1 MLGRLCSCLAPRP
14 SWKIPSPLC
23 PGYHHCHRNHDH
35 NHHYCNSHNQ
45 DYNFLLEDPFSS
57 SVIIIMLIIIIIMG
71 RITIVRDLIFQVLK
85 CSLLETAFL
94 LLATVIIII
103 IVIIVFV
110 VIIIVIIVIVKE
122 NRRKKYHWK
131 CICMK
136 LYLDEIV
143 FVWNCICMKLY
154 LYKLVFVWNCVSVFV
169 FVMKCYTEFPVEG
182 STWKWRN
189 STENGINHKVQI
201 LLESQNFEWNSI
213 SSF

>member
-1 MLGRLCSCLAPRP
+1 MLGHHHPCRDLHDRDHPHHLDPHHLDHDQMELGADLPPMLGRLCSCLAPRP

-122 NRRKKYHWK
+122 NRRKKYH
-131 CICMK
+131 
-136 LYLDEIV
+136 
-143 FVWNCICMKLY
+143 
-154 LYKLVFVWNCVSVFV
+154 
-169 FVMKCYTEFPVEG
+169 
-182 STWKWRN
+182 
-189 STENGINHKVQI
+189 
-201 LLESQNFEWNSI
+201 
-213 SSF
+213 